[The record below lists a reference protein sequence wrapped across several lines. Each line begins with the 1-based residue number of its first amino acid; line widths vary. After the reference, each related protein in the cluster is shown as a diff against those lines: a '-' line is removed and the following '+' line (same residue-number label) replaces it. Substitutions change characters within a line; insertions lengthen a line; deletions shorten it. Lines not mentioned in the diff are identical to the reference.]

1 MTNLADLRRG
11 ITTRAAPVLRALSG
25 VRMVG
30 TAATMGYCAVHLAT
44 THSFS
49 PMVFGSAVAFGVVV
63 AVAATLL
70 ASCLSSSRSS

>member
-1 MTNLADLRRG
+1 MTNLVDLRRG
-11 ITTRAAPVLRALSG
+11 ITTRAAPVLRTLSS

-49 PMVFGSAVAFGVVV
+49 PTVFGGAVAFGAIV

-70 ASCLSSSRSS
+70 AGCLSSRPS